1 MDMIV
6 VILNEKFLSDVPAGN
21 GKDPLSLQE
30 LGEEIKEALL
40 PFSEETLVYTGK
52 IKDPMFT
59 LTRSTEKGVINLQQL
74 IVKGENTVYKV
85 IKAYLQRKLERN
97 INP

>member
-1 MDMIV
+1 MIV
-6 VILNEKFLSDVPAGN
+6 VVLNEKFLSDVPAGN
-21 GKDPLSLQE
+21 GKDPISLHE

-40 PFSEETLVYTGK
+40 PFSEEVLVYTGK

-59 LTRSTEKGVINLQQL
+59 LTRSSEKGVINIL

-85 IKAYLQRKLERN
+85 IKSFLQRKLERN